1 MITSEPPAC
10 QKPKIWVGPRQAL
23 LRVSVIDFLN
33 GALQVI
39 TLNQSSTPPL
49 GVTRLRVTRL
59 RVTRRSNRS
68 KAAHSITDP
77 RLSS

>member
-39 TLNQSSTPPL
+39 ILNQSSTPPL
-49 GVTRLRVTRL
+49 GVTRL

-68 KAAHSITDP
+68 KAAHSITDR